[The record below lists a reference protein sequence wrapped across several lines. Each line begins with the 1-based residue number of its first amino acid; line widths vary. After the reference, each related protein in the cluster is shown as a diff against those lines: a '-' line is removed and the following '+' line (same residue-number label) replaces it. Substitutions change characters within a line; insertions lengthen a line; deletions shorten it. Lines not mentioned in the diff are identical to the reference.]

1 AKTLTAVSVGVKP
14 VRARVVRQL
23 HEEAADLREA
33 VLARG
38 QRRAADTA
46 PTRQPVRQAGQ
57 TGRAG
62 RQSEAA
68 LRSIAD
74 WAASSVS

>member
-1 AKTLTAVSVGVKP
+1 RHMCEVYET
-14 VRARVVRQL
+14 
-23 HEEAADLREA
+23 EDAAQSAME
-33 VLARG
+33 
-38 QRRAADTA
+38 RRAADTA